1 MVSTF
6 VDRWITGTA
15 LDPPLGGPA
24 RSPAARRSFRLAA
37 LLSGPPERSSE
48 SVDGWLIQLRWLA
61 LVGMTATV
69 VVAHLLVPAMALTP
83 LLLVLAAILSVNVGW
98 MVAVRWATR
107 DGAARWVA
115 PQITLDAVLLGALL
129 WWSGGLHNPFAV
141 FLAFQIVLA
150 GFLCASR
157 TAVRIALVAAVTVAL
172 LCWAPSLPLDSAPLG
187 RERIEVLG
195 GLGALASL
203 IWFLGFFAGVYT
215 KRIDDLRRASAR
227 NEKLAMLGRLV
238 GGMSHELS
246 TPLATILLGSD
257 ELVHMI
263 RSGDAEAVTMAQTI
277 AREAHR
283 ASDIVGL
290 LRGHIRPDQRAANV
304 NLCELVPA
312 YAAKELDRLDFKGE
326 RVFVAPEPVR
336 ATVLEVGLCQ
346 VLTNLLSNAV
356 QAISPEG
363 HVARR
368 IEIAVTARAGWIEV
382 SVTDDGPGFSAA
394 IVERL
399 GEPFHT
405 TKEAQGGMGL
415 GLYVSSVIAKRMNA
429 VLRIENTEEGGA
441 RVTLLLPSAEPGANA
456 KGEVQS

>member
-1 MVSTF
+1 MSTF
-6 VDRWITGTA
+6 VDRWMAGTA
-15 LDPPLGGPA
+15 LDTPLGGTV
-24 RSPAARRSFRLAA
+24 RSPVSRRSWRLGA
-37 LLSGPPERSSE
+37 LLAGPPSPSSST

-69 VVAHLLVPAMALTP
+69 VVARLLLPALAITP
-83 LLLVLAAILSVNVGW
+83 LLLVLSAIVVANLGW
-98 MVAVRWATR
+98 MAAVRWAQR
-107 DGAARWVA
+107 DGAPRWVA
-115 PQITLDAVLLGALL
+115 QQITLDAVLLGALL

-150 GFLCASR
+150 GFLCSSR
-157 TAVRIALVAAVTVAL
+157 TAVRISLVAVAMAAV

-187 RERIEVLG
+187 RDRLEVLG
-195 GLGALASL
+195 ALGALASL
-203 IWFLGFFAGVYT
+203 IWFLGFVSVVYRT
-215 KRIDDLRRASAR
+215 RLEELRRESAR

-246 TPLATILLGSD
+246 TPLATILLGSN
-257 ELVHMI
+257 ELVDMI
-263 RSGDAEAVTMAQTI
+263 RSGDAEAVSMAQTI
-277 AREAHR
+277 AAEAQR

-304 NLCELVPA
+304 NLCELVPT
-312 YAAKELDRLDFKGE
+312 YAAKELDRLGFKGE
-326 RVFVAPEPVR
+326 RAFIAPEPVL

-356 QAISPEG
+356 QATSPEG

-368 IEIAVTARAGWIEV
+368 IEIAVIARAKCIEV
-382 SVTDDGPGFSAA
+382 SVTDDGPGFSAE

-405 TKEAQGGMGL
+405 TKEDQGGMGL

-429 VLRIENTEEGGA
+429 VLRIEDAEEGGA
-441 RVTLLLPSAEPGANA
+441 RVTLLLPVTAPDA
-456 KGEVQS
+456 KSEVRS

>member
-1 MVSTF
+1 MGS
-6 VDRWITGTA
+6 A
-15 LDPPLGGPA
+15 LDTPVSGTA
-24 RSPAARRSFRLAA
+24 RSPVARRSWRLGA

-48 SVDGWLIQLRWLA
+48 SADGWLIQLRWLA

-69 VVAHLLVPAMALTP
+69 VVARVLVPAMALTP
-83 LLLVLAAILSVNVGW
+83 LLLVLAAIFLVNVSW
-98 MVAVRWATR
+98 MVAVRWAPR

-157 TAVRIALVAAVTVAL
+157 TAVRIALVAAAMVAL

-246 TPLATILLGSD
+246 TPLATILLGSN
-257 ELVHMI
+257 ELVDMI

-277 AREAHR
+277 AAEAHR
-283 ASDIVGL
+283 ASDIIGL
-290 LRGHIRPDQRAANV
+290 LRGHIRPDQRAIHM

-312 YAAKELDRLDFKGE
+312 YAAKELDRLGFKGE
-326 RVFVAPEPVR
+326 RVFIAPEPVL
-336 ATVLEVGLCQ
+336 ATVLEVGLRQ

-356 QAISPEG
+356 QATSPEG
-363 HVARR
+363 HAARR
-368 IEIAVTARAGWIEV
+368 LEIAVIARGKWIEV
-382 SVTDDGPGFSAA
+382 SVTDDGPGFSAE

-405 TKEAQGGMGL
+405 TKEDQGGMGL

-429 VLRIENTEEGGA
+429 VLRIEDAVEGGA
-441 RVTLLLPSAEPGANA
+441 RVTLLLPVISDTDA
-456 KGEVQS
+456 KGEVRS

>member
-1 MVSTF
+1 VSTF
-6 VDRWITGTA
+6 VDRWHTGSA
-15 LDPPLGGPA
+15 LDTPLGGTV
-24 RSPAARRSFRLAA
+24 RSPVARRSWRLGA
-37 LLSGPPERSSE
+37 LLAGPPSSSSSA

-69 VVAHLLVPAMALTP
+69 VGARVLVPALVVTP
-83 LLLVLAAILSVNVGW
+83 LLLVLSAILLVNLGW
-98 MVAVRWATR
+98 MAAMRRTAGEVAQRR
-107 DGAARWVA
+107 VA
-115 PQITLDAVLLGALL
+115 HQITVDAALLGALL

-150 GFLCASR
+150 GFLCSSR
-157 TAVRIALVAAVTVAL
+157 TAVRIALVTVAVAAL

-187 RERIEVLG
+187 RDRLEVLG
-195 GLGALASL
+195 ALGALASL
-203 IWFLGFFAGVYT
+203 IWFLGFVSVVYRT
-215 KRIDDLRRASAR
+215 RLEELRREGAR

-246 TPLATILLGSD
+246 TPLATILLGSN
-257 ELVHMI
+257 ELVDMI
-263 RSGDAEAVTMAQTI
+263 RSGDAEAVTMARTI
-277 AREAHR
+277 AAEAHR

-290 LRGHIRPDQRAANV
+290 LRGHIRPDQRASNV
-304 NLCELVPA
+304 NLSDLVPA
-312 YAAKELDRLDFKGE
+312 YAAKELDRLGFNGE
-326 RVFVAPEPVR
+326 RVFIAPAPVL

-356 QAISPEG
+356 QAASPEG

-368 IEIAVTARAGWIEV
+368 LEIAVIARGKWIEV
-382 SVTDDGPGFSAA
+382 SVTDDGPGFSDE

-405 TKEAQGGMGL
+405 TKEDQGGMGL

-429 VLRIENTEEGGA
+429 ALRIENAVEGGA
-441 RVTLLLPSAEPGANA
+441 RVTLLLPVAEADA
-456 KGEVQS
+456 KGEVRS